1 MQTLVQAPPPPP
13 QRRRGLTADT
23 PTITPVC
30 CGFTVAVLSWVGQ
43 RQKGKTA
50 VFSQQN

>member
-23 PTITPVC
+23 PTITHTC
-30 CGFTVAVLSWVGQ
+30 CGFTVT
-43 RQKGKTA
+43 KPH
-50 VFSQQN
+50 